1 MNIVALGRV
10 VLTRR
15 EHVIALEP
23 RDRGLL
29 GLTLRYPY
37 EVRNEAEYFEDIPE
51 LKLSKEMLDLATHI
65 VNTKSGHFD
74 PAQFEDRYETA
85 LVELLKKKEA
95 GEKIEPAKAMIQAL
109 AADRPD
115 QPFGKAILPR

>member
-1 MNIVALGRV
+1 MALGRV

-51 LKLSKEMLDLATHI
+51 LKFT
-65 VNTKSGHFD
+65 
-74 PAQFEDRYETA
+74 
-85 LVELLKKKEA
+85 
-95 GEKIEPAKAMIQAL
+95 
-109 AADRPD
+109 
-115 QPFGKAILPR
+115 

>member
-1 MNIVALGRV
+1 MDMVALGRV

-51 LKLSKEMLDLATHI
+51 LKLSQGCSISPLI
-65 VNTKSGHFD
+65 S
-74 PAQFEDRYETA
+74 
-85 LVELLKKKEA
+85 
-95 GEKIEPAKAMIQAL
+95 
-109 AADRPD
+109 
-115 QPFGKAILPR
+115 